1 MRAAGIQVFFWVP
14 ATVVYILTPARDRT
28 TTFYMAIPIT
38 WGSGHWQCKGSNFFL
53 IIVLTPWV
61 LVQVWFPGS
70 DPSHPALQ
78 TSNLPAELTLPW
90 LTVNLE
96 FKHCEKQN
104 VKISWARQIL
114 LIVLYTVKTCLV
126 WVYVLK
132 KILLKWSEQTCKE
145 VITIRHLC
153 TKNYYSMLQTEF
165 RVERGAK
172 GHYSYFS
179 LAWFFKACL
188 FSCKQHLTR
197 MLYSGLYF
205 HNRETWH
212 VFTRVTNL
220 NFLLTLNTQSRYK
233 L

>member
-1 MRAAGIQVFFWVP
+1 
-14 ATVVYILTPARDRT
+14 
-28 TTFYMAIPIT
+28 MAIPIT
-38 WGSGHWQCKGSNFFL
+38 WGSGHWQCKGSNFYL
-53 IIVLTPWV
+53 IIVFTPWV

-78 TSNLPAELTLPW
+78 TSNLPAELTLPR
-90 LTVNLE
+90 LTLILE

-104 VKISWARQIL
+104 VKYPGQDNIFNIYSE
-114 LIVLYTVKTCLV
+114 TCLV

-132 KILLKWSEQTCKE
+132 KILLKWSEKTCKE

-165 RVERGAK
+165 PVERGAK
-172 GHYSYFS
+172 GHCSYFS

-188 FSCKQHLTR
+188 FSCKQHLAR
-197 MLYSGLYF
+197 MLCSGLYF

-212 VFTRVTNL
+212 VFVRVTNK
-220 NFLLTLNTQSRYK
+220 NFLLTIKTQSI
-233 L
+233 